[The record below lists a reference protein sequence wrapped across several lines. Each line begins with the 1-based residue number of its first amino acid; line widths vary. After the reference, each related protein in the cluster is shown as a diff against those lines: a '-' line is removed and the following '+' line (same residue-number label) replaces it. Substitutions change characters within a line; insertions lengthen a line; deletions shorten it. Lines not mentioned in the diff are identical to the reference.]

1 MRIRGFFSR
10 RMSTPEKG
18 RAAGRTPDSGR
29 ATLRTGARVVRRRWP
44 ALLALLLGILI
55 PLAAFGALA
64 EDVWEKEG
72 IPWDGPVL
80 RAIHDHAD
88 PLMDPWVVALTRI
101 AYQFG
106 TVPAAVGL
114 VLWMAYRRRHRDA
127 VFVALA
133 VGGAGVLMTLLKL
146 LFRRGRPMLWE
157 SLAPETDFAFPS
169 GHATLNTALA
179 AAVVLLLWPTR
190 WRWPALGLAVLWV
203 ALVDLSRLYLGV
215 HFPSDVAA
223 GTAGALSW
231 VLGLRLIV
239 PRRAQAPS
247 AAAPPERGAGAFLH
261 RP

>member
-1 MRIRGFFSR
+1 MPAHG
-10 RMSTPEKG
+10 KG
-18 RAAGRTPDSGR
+18 RADPAPDSAR
-29 ATLRTGARVVRRRWP
+29 ATLRTGTRVVRRRWQ

-64 EDVWEKEG
+64 DDVWEKEG

-80 RAIHDHAD
+80 RAIHAHAD

-114 VLWMAYRRRHRDA
+114 VLWLAYRRRRRDA

-146 LFRRGRPMLWE
+146 LFRRGRPTLWK
-157 SLAPETDFAFPS
+157 SLAPETDYAFPS

-179 AAVVLLLWPTR
+179 AAVVLLLWSTR
-190 WRWPALGLAVLWV
+190 WRWPALALAVSWV
-203 ALVDLSRLYLGV
+203 AVVDLSRLYLGV

-223 GTAGALSW
+223 GTAGALAW

-239 PRRAQAPS
+239 PPGAHTPS
-247 AAAPPERGAGAFLH
+247 AAAPPVRHADTFLH